1 MRHMIDADDGENEI
15 SEEARKSEGG
25 ETPTE
30 LKHEVENVQREPTP
44 KRHMPTTDRLYM
56 SLRGLTG

>member
-1 MRHMIDADDGENEI
+1 MRHMIDADDVENEI
-15 SEEARKSEGG
+15 SEEARKIGGG

-30 LKHEVENVQREPTP
+30 LKREVENVQREPTQN
-44 KRHMPTTDRLYM
+44 RHMPTTDRPYM